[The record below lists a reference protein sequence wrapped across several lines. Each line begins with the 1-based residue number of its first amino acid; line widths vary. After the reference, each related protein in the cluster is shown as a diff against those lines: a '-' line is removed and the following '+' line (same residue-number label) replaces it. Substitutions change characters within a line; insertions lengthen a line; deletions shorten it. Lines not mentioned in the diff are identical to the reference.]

1 MMNDCQNVAIREA
14 LPELAQGALSDSE
27 RARIQEHVDHCD
39 DCAAE
44 LAIIRAVRGSAAMAS
59 VDVGRIVAA
68 IPPYRRKSS
77 FSGMRR
83 VYLELAAACVVGA
96 VGISA
101 IAVHNNSGPASV
113 QSAAVQSTASA
124 GPGLALVSTSDLSD
138 EGLAQLTQDLDNLQA
153 MPTLDPE
160 SVTPVALQADAE
172 PGTVG
177 DSA

>member
-1 MMNDCQNVAIREA
+1 MMNDCQNVEIREA
-14 LPELAQGALSDSE
+14 LPEMARDALSDSE
-27 RARIQEHVDHCD
+27 RARVQEHLDHCD
-39 DCAAE
+39 DCSAE
-44 LAIIRAVRGSAAMAS
+44 LAIIRAVRGSAAMPS

-101 IAVHNNSGPASV
+101 ITVHNRGSASI

-124 GPGLALVSTSDLSD
+124 GPGLALVSTNDLSD
-138 EGLAQLTQDLDNLQA
+138 EGLAQLTEDLDDLQA

-160 SVTPVALQADAE
+160 SVTPVALQADTE